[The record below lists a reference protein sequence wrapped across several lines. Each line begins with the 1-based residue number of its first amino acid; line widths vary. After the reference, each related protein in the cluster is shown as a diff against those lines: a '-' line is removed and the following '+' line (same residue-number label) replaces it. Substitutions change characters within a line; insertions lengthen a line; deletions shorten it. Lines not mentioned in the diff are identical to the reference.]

1 MSKGFMMFAH
11 NNDEID
17 YLKLAVV
24 NAMLIK
30 QNCDIHDITVVTNQ
44 ASYDY
49 TSKNIKVED
58 YINNIIISE
67 KDKTFKTANQRIY
80 KDNQIPQAI
89 GSR

>member
-17 YLKLAVV
+17 YPKLAVV

-58 YINNIIISE
+58 YINNIIITE
-67 KDKTFKTANQRIY
+67 KDKAFNCKPTY
-80 KDNQIPQAI
+80 V
-89 GSR
+89 

>member
-30 QNCDIHDITVVTNQ
+30 QNCDIHDITVVTL
-44 ASYDY
+44 SL
-49 TSKNIKVED
+49 IH
-58 YINNIIISE
+58 I
-67 KDKTFKTANQRIY
+67 
-80 KDNQIPQAI
+80 
-89 GSR
+89 